1 MSGLDLWRFFFPVRV
16 MAYGAAG
23 AVGTRLSL
31 RPLFVFFLLRR
42 TVSLHPSG
50 ENPPRECGG
59 VSQIVIARRQRVRA
73 ERGPMTGSAKQ
84 SSSRSWPMDCF
95 GGVCRLAMTILDEL
109 AV

>member
-50 ENPPRECGG
+50 ENPPREGEG
-59 VSQIVIARRQRVRA
+59 ASTVV
-73 ERGPMTGSAKQ
+73 
-84 SSSRSWPMDCF
+84 
-95 GGVCRLAMTILDEL
+95 
-109 AV
+109 

>member
-16 MAYGAAG
+16 MAYGATG

-50 ENPPRECGG
+50 ENPPREGGG
-59 VSQIVIARRQRVRA
+59 V
-73 ERGPMTGSAKQ
+73 P
-84 SSSRSWPMDCF
+84 
-95 GGVCRLAMTILDEL
+95 VCL

>member
-16 MAYGAAG
+16 MAYGATG

-50 ENPPRECGG
+50 ENPPRDRGS
-59 VSQIVIARRQRVRA
+59 VSGEMRSDIA
-73 ERGPMTGSAKQ
+73 
-84 SSSRSWPMDCF
+84 SSTRYITS
-95 GGVCRLAMTILDEL
+95 G
-109 AV
+109 